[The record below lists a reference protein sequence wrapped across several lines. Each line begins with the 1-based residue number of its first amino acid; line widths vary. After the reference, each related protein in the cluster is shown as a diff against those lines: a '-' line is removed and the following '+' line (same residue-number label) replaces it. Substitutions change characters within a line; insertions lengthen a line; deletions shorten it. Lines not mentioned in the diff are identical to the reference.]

1 MPKGSLINSKNKTRS
16 KSKHRE
22 KKSLKGLH
30 ELFIK
35 YHVNILGTAPATI
48 KSYCYNFGLLLQY
61 NPDIAL
67 KDLTEET
74 MINFF
79 EFLNTRK
86 RKVGREYVVREY
98 KKSAAA
104 TVRGKLN
111 SFFKWL
117 GERKYLA
124 KNPFDTMQYP
134 DVSYTD
140 PRAFTSREI
149 ETICHAINTNIRW
162 ANLLIKKRNI
172 AIVMFLL
179 FTGVRKT
186 ELLQIALSDIDL
198 QKKTVIVRSYTSKSK
213 RARIIP
219 LNNELIPYLEDYLN
233 YRDQYNT
240 PLLWVSGTQDIA
252 LTEHGAKHFITLL
265 SKVTHIN
272 CHLHRFRHTFASSYY
287 KSTQDLLGLKRL
299 MGHRSLNMTLSY
311 LRSLADDYLVQQVKK
326 MTIKDFI

>member
-1 MPKGSLINSKNKTRS
+1 MSECFPITDKNKNTDLPIN
-16 KSKHRE
+16 RE
-22 KKSLKGLH
+22 QKSLKYLH
-30 ELFIK
+30 GLFIK
-35 YHVNILGTAPATI
+35 YHANILYTAPATI

-61 NPDIAL
+61 NPNITI

-86 RKVGREYVVREY
+86 RKVGKEYIVREY

-111 SFFKWL
+111 TFFKWL
-117 GERKYLA
+117 SERKYLI

-134 DVSYTD
+134 DFSYTD
-140 PRAFTSREI
+140 PRAFTSKEI
-149 ETICHAINTNIRW
+149 EIICHAVNTKIHW
-162 ANLLIKKRNI
+162 SNLLIKKRNI
-172 AIVMFLL
+172 ALVMFLL
-179 FTGVRKT
+179 YTGVRKS
-186 ELLQIALSDIDL
+186 ELLQITLSDIDL
-198 QKKTVIVRSYTSKSK
+198 LKKTVVVRSYTSKSK

-219 LNNELIPYLEDYLN
+219 LNSELIPYLEDYLN
-233 YRDQYNT
+233 YRDKYSI

-252 LTEHGAKHFITLL
+252 LTEHGAKHFIVLL
-265 SKVTHIN
+265 SKITHIN

-287 KSTQDLLGLKRL
+287 RSTQDLLGLKRL